1 MIAAIVSGSLLVIAS
16 MAPLP
21 ANATDGP
28 SGLVNVRSADSA
40 VPSREMANRKG
51 SKRIGGNNSKGKG
64 SKYVGGRK
72 GGK

>member
-1 MIAAIVSGSLLVIAS
+1 MKAAIVLMSILAIAS

-21 ANATDGP
+21 ANATDGS

-40 VPSREMANRKG
+40 VPSRELANRKG
-51 SKRIGGNNSKGKG
+51 SKRIGGSNSKGKG